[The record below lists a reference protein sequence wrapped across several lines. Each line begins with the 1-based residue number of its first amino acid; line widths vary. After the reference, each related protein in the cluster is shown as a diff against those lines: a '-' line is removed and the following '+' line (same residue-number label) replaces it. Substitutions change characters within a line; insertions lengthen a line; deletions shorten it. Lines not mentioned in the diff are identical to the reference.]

1 MVSASPSQ
9 PGSDIRPH
17 REGGGRTL
25 RREPRMKRSEG
36 GEAGDDGVREP
47 VPGGELGRV
56 DGAGAVRVED
66 A

>member
-1 MVSASPSQ
+1 MAV
-9 PGSDIRPH
+9 
-17 REGGGRTL
+17 L
-25 RREPRMKRSEG
+25 RGQKE
-36 GEAGDDGVREP
+36 REP